1 MVYKRYVFF
10 PRVSAAHVAQYT
22 ARAALERQVEIT
34 ADVFVCGYNVE
45 YVICHVVRV
54 GRAEA
59 YSHVWE
65 SLGYGIQK
73 AGKAQCRRFCL
84 FRCFVEVFFAPPP
97 YHRYESMFWPSRVTS
112 RYPSFSK
119 AAISESIVC
128 GSRLRSRPRVYGT
141 TQYVHILSQPRMTD
155 TNAVTP
161 LPDKRTGD
169 ISPYVSS
176 RDSMTLTAAALSH
189 AWRTS
194 RGRLR

>member
-1 MVYKRYVFF
+1 MIGHVIGVVAGGVCAGAFGVFEHVSEIETYVLHKRERLEMVVFRFGRIAGNHIHSDAAIGDFFSYTVYKRYVFF

-84 FRCFVEVFFAPPP
+84 FRCFVEVFFCASTVPQ
-97 YHRYESMFWPSRVTS
+97 V
-112 RYPSFSK
+112 
-119 AAISESIVC
+119 
-128 GSRLRSRPRVYGT
+128 
-141 TQYVHILSQPRMTD
+141 
-155 TNAVTP
+155 
-161 LPDKRTGD
+161 
-169 ISPYVSS
+169 
-176 RDSMTLTAAALSH
+176 
-189 AWRTS
+189 
-194 RGRLR
+194 